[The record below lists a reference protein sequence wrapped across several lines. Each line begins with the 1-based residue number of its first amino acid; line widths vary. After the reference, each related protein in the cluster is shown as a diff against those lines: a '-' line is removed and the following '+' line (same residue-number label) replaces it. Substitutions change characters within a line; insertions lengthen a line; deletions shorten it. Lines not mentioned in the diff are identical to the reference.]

1 MNAALTNDEASKLR
15 TASRSMHR
23 ISYDRIKSDLYRQDI
38 LSRFNGQKIID
49 LGSGTGWYL
58 HLFFEAGCR
67 ELVVV
72 EPKPKQEL
80 INKLKEM
87 NSQGQRVSLE
97 NDAYNFWSKHPDE
110 SAIVTSYG
118 VFDESIIGGC
128 RSILIDDSDLDK
140 ISDKYFRVTAKEI
153 ERVTPTEQITIH
165 RGPLAYLIKEHTQR
179 FQPYSGDDIHT
190 DWRKSDGGI
199 LIKQ

>member
-1 MNAALTNDEASKLR
+1 MVVTLTEDEANKLR
-15 TASRSMHR
+15 TASHRMHR
-23 ISYDRIKSDLYRQDI
+23 ISYDRIRSDLYRADI
-38 LSRFNGQKIID
+38 TSRFNGQKIID

-58 HLFFEAGCR
+58 PLFFESGCR
-67 ELVVV
+67 ELVAV

-80 INKLKEM
+80 LDKLNKM
-87 NSQGQRVSLE
+87 NSQGHKVSLE

-118 VFDESIIGGC
+118 VFDDTIIGGC
-128 RSILIDDSDLDK
+128 RSILIDDSDLDE
-140 ISDKYFRVTAKEI
+140 IIDKYFKVTAKEI
-153 ERVTPTEQITIH
+153 ERVTPTGQITIH

-179 FQPYSGDDIHT
+179 LQPYSGDGIHA

-199 LIKQ
+199 LVKQ

>member
-1 MNAALTNDEASKLR
+1 MGITLTAPEASKLR
-15 TASRSMHR
+15 AASHSMHG
-23 ISYDRIKSDLYRQDI
+23 ISYDRIKSDLYRIDVT
-38 LSRFNGQKIID
+38 SRFNGQKIID

-58 HLFFEAGCR
+58 PLFFEAGCM

-80 INKLKEM
+80 VDKIEEM
-87 NSQGQRVSLE
+87 KSQGQRVSLE
-97 NDAYNFWSKHPDE
+97 YDAYNFWSKHPDE

-118 VFDESIIGGC
+118 VFDPVIIGGC

-140 ISDKYFRVTAKEI
+140 IIDKYFRTTAREI
-153 ERVTPTEQITIH
+153 ERITPTGQITIH
-165 RGPLAYLIKEHTQR
+165 RGPLAHLIKEYTTR
-179 FQPYSGDDIHT
+179 LQPYSGDGIHT

-199 LIKQ
+199 LVKQ